1 MVVDLVGVML
11 GSQAPLLQLLA
22 GELARIQE
30 RKGAQTVGSRF
41 RDQLRDLLQRLD
53 ECAAPTH
60 LLKMFSGSVTTWHA
74 VHALPTSNEFV
85 ERDAACSVAP
95 ACHP

>member
-1 MVVDLVGVML
+1 MMDHGHSIPTRRVAERCSFGLMALSVLADLVGVML

-22 GELARIQE
+22 GELARVQE

-53 ECAAPTH
+53 E
-60 LLKMFSGSVTTWHA
+60 
-74 VHALPTSNEFV
+74 
-85 ERDAACSVAP
+85 
-95 ACHP
+95 

>member
-1 MVVDLVGVML
+1 ML

-22 GELARIQE
+22 GELARVQE

-53 ECAAPTH
+53 E
-60 LLKMFSGSVTTWHA
+60 
-74 VHALPTSNEFV
+74 
-85 ERDAACSVAP
+85 
-95 ACHP
+95 